1 VLFIDDFV
9 RGGGTARGVVDLMR
23 EFRAEVVG
31 AGALVASRE
40 PRHKLVEDYFA
51 LLVFEGTDRR
61 GHPVV
66 RPSDQVLAIR

>member
-1 VLFIDDFV
+1 
-9 RGGGTARGVVDLMR
+9 MR

-31 AGALVASRE
+31 VGALVASRE